1 LIECRIWRAGD
12 AALSV
17 RGVVGVSLIPV
28 VCDGVR
34 SLGFSMARPLGSLDS
49 SAVEFD
55 PRTELAFS
63 SHVDYFRDASR
74 RGPGGAVHEE
84 DGLLLYAGPHP
95 LPFLVNG
102 AIRVEPGLGA
112 VEVIDRA
119 RAFFGA
125 RERGFS
131 LYALVGRDD
140 DLIEAA
146 DEEGMISFGEP
157 APLMAQTGPPSPVDS
172 PAGVQIERAITPE
185 QIADAAA
192 VCADAYA
199 VYGMPADVAPTCV
212 VPATM
217 LAPHIAA
224 VVAYDQDGPVATAS
238 AMATH
243 GVAYILWVGTTQRAM
258 RRGLG
263 EAVTRAA
270 TLAGHE
276 LGARMTT
283 LMASP
288 MGAPVYRRMGF
299 LDVGHLA
306 SRIATDANT

>member
-1 LIECRIWRAGD
+1 MG
-12 AALSV
+12 AA
-17 RGVVGVSLIPV
+17 
-28 VCDGVR
+28 
-34 SLGFSMARPLGSLDS
+34 LGSLGS
-49 SAVEFD
+49 LAVELD
-55 PRTELAFS
+55 RRTELAFL

-74 RGPGGAVHEE
+74 RGRGGAVHEE

-112 VEVIDRA
+112 EEVLDHA
-119 RAFFGA
+119 RAFFRA
-125 RERGFS
+125 RQRGFS
-131 LYALVGRDD
+131 IYGLVGRDD

-146 DEEGMISFGEP
+146 DEAAMISLGDP
-157 APLMAQTGPPSPVDS
+157 APLMALTGPPSPVDS
-172 PAGVQIERAITPE
+172 PRGVRIERATTPE
-185 QIADAAA
+185 QIADAAG

-199 VYGMPADVAPTCV
+199 VYGMPADVAPACL

-217 LAPHIAA
+217 LAPHIA
-224 VVAYDQDGPVATAS
+224 VLVAYDQDGPVATAS
-238 AMATH
+238 AMGTH
-243 GVAYILWVGTTQRAM
+243 GVAYLLWVGTTQRAM

-270 TLAGHE
+270 TLAGLE

-283 LMASP
+283 LLASP

-299 LDVGHLA
+299 IDVGHLA
-306 SRIATDANT
+306 SRIATYANT